1 MAAMRI
7 VQNTYPTGLVY
18 PIGQLQD
25 ELRVD
30 EDSEIVVLTSMLKAA
45 TSIAEQ
51 HTNRVL
57 LSSTFTAY
65 LDDLESLEVEIF
77 KFPITSIDSVKYYN
91 TSGTLTTLTAN
102 TDYFVDITSCPAR
115 VKFATAPSVQASIYN
130 PIQINF
136 TAGHATVDAI
146 DNGIIAAIRI
156 ITGQLYEQRQNESN
170 MSEAS
175 MNYDRLL
182 NMYIKGSLWL

>member
-1 MAAMRI
+1 MRI

-45 TSIAEQ
+45 TSKFEK
-51 HTNRVL
+51 HTNTVL

-65 LDDLESLEVEIF
+65 LDELESLTVEIF
-77 KFPITSIDSVKYYN
+77 KFPIASIDSVKYYN

-115 VKFATAPSVQASIYN
+115 VKFLAFPAIQSNILN
-130 PIQINF
+130 GIQINF
-136 TAGHATVDAI
+136 TAGHTTVDAI
-146 DNGIIAAIRI
+146 DSDIISVIRI
-156 ITGQLYEQRQNESN
+156 VAGQLYESRQNDPDKLN
-170 MSEAS
+170 F
-175 MNYDRLL
+175 DRLF
-182 NMYIKGSLWL
+182 NMFIKGSVWL

>member
-1 MAAMRI
+1 MRI

-18 PIGQLQD
+18 PITQLKD

-51 HTNRVL
+51 YTNRVL

-65 LDDLESLEVEIF
+65 LDELDSLTVEIF

-102 TDYFVDITSCPAR
+102 TDYFVDTTSCPAR
-115 VKFATAPSVQASIYN
+115 VKFLSAPSLQSNILN
-130 PIQINF
+130 GIQINF
-136 TAGHATVDAI
+136 TAGHSDINSI
-146 DNGIIAAIRI
+146 DSGIIAAIRVM
-156 ITGQLYEQRQNESN
+156 TGQLYEQRQNESN

-175 MNYDRLL
+175 MNFDRLL